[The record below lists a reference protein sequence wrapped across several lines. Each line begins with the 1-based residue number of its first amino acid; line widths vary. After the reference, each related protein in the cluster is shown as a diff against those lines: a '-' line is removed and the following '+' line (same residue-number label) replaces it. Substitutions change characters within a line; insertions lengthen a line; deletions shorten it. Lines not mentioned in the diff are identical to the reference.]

1 MSRRITQVRRYV
13 EEAQGALGLLDLTV
27 KVTDEQAPEDTYA
40 DIQVHPEAPEATIR
54 VAHGFWALTPD
65 EQRRVIV
72 HELLH
77 IHMAAM
83 VNLKDDLEKTLGTT
97 AFDIFDAAFERAHER
112 TTDKLARLMAP
123 LLPLPPK
130 FGRS

>member
-13 EEAQGALGLLDLTV
+13 EEAQGVLGLLDLTI
-27 KVTDEQAPEDTYA
+27 KVTDEQ
-40 DIQVHPEAPEATIR
+40 
-54 VAHGFWALTPD
+54 
-65 EQRRVIV
+65 RRVVV

-77 IHMAAM
+77 CHMAAM
-83 VNLKDDLEKTLGTT
+83 VNLKDDLEKTLGTA
-97 AFDIFDAAFERAHER
+97 AFDILDAAFERAHER

>member
-1 MSRRITQVRRYV
+1 VSRRITQVRRYV
-13 EEAQGALGLLDLTV
+13 EEAQGVLGLLDLTI

-54 VAHGFWALTPD
+54 IAHGFWTLTPD

-77 IHMAAM
+77 CHMAAM
-83 VNLKDDLEKTLGTT
+83 VNLKDDLEKTLGTA